1 MGRRDDF
8 RPMGEKCTA
17 EGGVEEFPWATL
29 TQIAPNQVRD
39 IVCRA
44 MVMDHVGSAGPIGR
58 RMLSA
63 YLGMAE
69 REVRAAA
76 DALRDEGLLLYQPN
90 GMVLSPE
97 GQGMLPKVREVCRAL
112 RGANELEAALSKA
125 LSILH
130 VTVVPGDADAS
141 RGVLKEC
148 GRAAAQ
154 RLRQMVRGGMT
165 VAISGGST
173 MYELARMMTPG
184 PANVM
189 VVPARGGF
197 GASTAIQ
204 ADGVAEELARNMKA
218 ISRLIH
224 LPDGLSAQT
233 LEEMQKLP
241 DIGETIRLMR
251 TADIVVHGIGRAED
265 MARRR
270 GMSAGQLSELSR
282 LGAKGEA
289 LGDFFDEQGNLVIS
303 SPSVSSELRTRKP
316 GALTLWAAAGLSKA
330 SAILAAARHQ
340 PPDSLILDEAAARQI
355 LKRIKTQNPKA

>member
-1 MGRRDDF
+1 MDD
-8 RPMGEKCTA
+8 
-17 EGGVEEFPWATL
+17 FPWATL

-44 MVMDHVGSAGPIGR
+44 MVMDHVGTAGPIGR
-58 RMLSA
+58 RMLST

-76 DALRDEGLLLYQPN
+76 DALRDEGLLSYQPN
-90 GMVLSPE
+90 GMVLSAE
-97 GQGMLPKVREVCRAL
+97 GQHMLPQVREVCRAFS
-112 RGANELEAALSKA
+112 GANELEAALSQA
-125 LSILH
+125 LSIPH

-173 MYELARMMTPG
+173 MYELARLMTPG
-184 PANVM
+184 PNNVM

-218 ISRLIH
+218 TSRLIH
-224 LPDGLSAQT
+224 LPDGLNAQT

-251 TADIVVHGIGRAED
+251 SADIVVHGIGRADE

-270 GMSAGQLSELSR
+270 GMSAGQLSELAR

-289 LGDFFDEQGNLVIS
+289 LGDFFDLHGRIVVS
-303 SPSVSSELRTRKP
+303 SPSVSSELRSRKP
-316 GALTLWAAAGLSKA
+316 GAQTLWAAAGLSKA
-330 SAILAAARHQ
+330 DAILAAARHQ
-340 PPDSLILDEAAARQI
+340 PPDSLILDEAAARAI
-355 LKRIKTQNPKA
+355 LKRLNQPNPNTRMSGN

>member
-1 MGRRDDF
+1 MD
-8 RPMGEKCTA
+8 
-17 EGGVEEFPWATL
+17 EFPWSTL

-58 RMLSA
+58 RMLST

-76 DALRDEGLLLYQPN
+76 DALRDEGLLRYQPN

-97 GQGMLPKVREVCRAL
+97 GQGILPRVRKVCRAFS
-112 RGANELEAALSKA
+112 GANDLEGALSDA
-125 LSILH
+125 LMIPH
-130 VTVVPGDADAS
+130 VTVVPGDADTS

-173 MYELARMMTPG
+173 MYELARQMTPG
-184 PANVM
+184 PANVR

-197 GASTAIQ
+197 GTSTAIQ

-218 ISRLIH
+218 TCRLIH

-233 LEEMQKLP
+233 LEEMLKLP
-241 DIGETIRLMR
+241 DIGETIRMMR
-251 TADIVVHGIGRAED
+251 SADIVVHGIGRADE

-270 GMSAGQLSELSR
+270 GMNADQLAELGRLSAQ
-282 LGAKGEA
+282 GEA
-289 LGDFFDEQGNLVIS
+289 LGDFFDEQGRIVVS
-303 SPSVSSELRTRKP
+303 SPSVSSELRTRDP

-355 LKRIKTQNPKA
+355 LKRLAIRNSKA